1 MTAFDPG
8 LQPERTALAWRRT
21 ALSLTLGSLVALRV
35 LPAVTGV
42 VAWVFVGVA
51 GLAVTAALWVAAGR
65 RSARTIEILLQE
77 GDRAA
82 LPGALLLAAL
92 AGLVLLAGG
101 AASVLVL
108 AHHLGV
114 FGSGF

>member
-21 ALSLTLGSLVALRV
+21 AISLTLGSLVALRV
-35 LPAVTGV
+35 LPAATGA

-51 GLAVTAALWVAAGR
+51 GLGVTAALWVAAGR
-65 RSARTIEILLQE
+65 RSARTIRILLRD
-77 GDRAA
+77 GDRAP

-92 AGLVLLAGG
+92 AGLVFLVGAG
-101 AASVLVL
+101 ASALVL

-114 FGSGF
+114 FESGF